1 MAASQK
7 NWKETYEY
15 FGPRSTPEAI
25 RLHAQHDICRSALGG
40 KLLYA
45 PIDLNRPNLRIL
57 DSATSDGYFL
67 RDLVRTELIDPA
79 SATLIG
85 TDINEFPEIQ
95 DLPSNIK
102 LVKQNMMEDWPADW
116 LGTFDI
122 VQQKNAIV
130 HVGTIEEAT
139 KAIRRLAELVKPG
152 GWIQLVDCYVPD
164 EQIEDGDEPATKML
178 KCCGQYLRRNGMDN
192 TMCRRLKEILEGVG
206 GLEDFGEKAGV
217 SRMGKGEPEG
227 LEETGRI
234 QLEGF
239 WAGLGQALKK
249 EKEPTMPLDEYEKL
263 LPAILEQ
270 AKERG
275 VDMYWNAAW
284 ARKP

>member
-1 MAASQK
+1 MAADK
-7 NWKETYEY
+7 VWKDTYQY

-40 KLLYA
+40 KLVHA
-45 PIDLNRPNLRIL
+45 PIDLYRTNLRIL

-67 RDLVRTELIDPA
+67 YDLARTELGDPG

-85 TDINEFPEIQ
+85 TDINDFPGIQ
-95 DLPSNIK
+95 DLPPNIK
-102 LVKQNMMEDWPADW
+102 LVKQNMMEEWPAEW

-130 HVGTIEEAT
+130 HVGTIEEAIKT
-139 KAIRRLAELVKPG
+139 IRRLAELVKPG
-152 GWIQLVDCYVPD
+152 GWIQLVDCYVSD
-164 EQIEDGDEPATKML
+164 EPIEDGDEPGTKML
-178 KCCGQYLRRNGMDN
+178 KVCGQYLRRNGMDN
-192 TMCRRLKEILEGVG
+192 TMCRRLKEILEAVG
-206 GLEDFGEKAGV
+206 GLESLGEKVGV
-217 SRMGKGEPEG
+217 SRMGKGEPKG
-227 LEETGRI
+227 LEEAGKI

-249 EKEPTMPLDEYEKL
+249 EKDPTMPLDEYGEL

-275 VDMYWNAAW
+275 VDMYWNVAW
-284 ARKP
+284 ARKS